1 MEYVKGLSE
10 QGSVGPLLQ
19 GNKAGLQEEDSVQGH
34 LYTQELPV
42 ASTVLEEVTYV
53 QPRIV
58 ILVFTPRLFTGTSDL
73 IAVVLLI

>member
-10 QGSVGPLLQ
+10 QGSVGPSLR

-34 LYTQELPV
+34 QYIQELPV

-53 QPRIV
+53 QPRTV
-58 ILVFTPRLFTGTSDL
+58 ILIFTPGLVHWD
-73 IAVVLLI
+73 V